1 MVYLTILNLNV
12 CIRKTEYKK
21 IIYESVVHT
30 RPLRFVAWNTRC
42 LPFREIPFRVSNIGR
57 ITSLVALSGVVSVRL
72 SHDTTGDLRPCFL
85 MAEPIG
91 PF

>member
-1 MVYLTILNLNV
+1 MKVLCILVL
-12 CIRKTEYKK
+12 C
-21 IIYESVVHT
+21 
-30 RPLRFVAWNTRC
+30 
-42 LPFREIPFRVSNIGR
+42 VSGLKHSMFTIGR

-85 MAEPIG
+85 LAEPIG